1 MTHCSLL
8 RLLLLHACILQA
20 SATFR
25 PIRKWGSRRSSCTIS
40 ITNQHGRGSTI
51 DNRNVD
57 IECAPSLNDILQ
69 SLRAGATV
77 EDDGDNDVEDDD
89 TKEDEEEE
97 QEEEEEEE
105 DDEQE
110 EADADEQADDEDEES
125 DEEETSAVASTDVA
139 ALSEYDEML
148 IPSPSMQM
156 YSVIGVML
164 LSRKLDMFNPTVVRA
179 GRFLYIAYVILLQLF
194 LLYVR
199 LQAKSINNRT
209 PIQMTSPFSKILES
223 TQNTQVKN
231 LASSLLSSQSTVLE
245 YDLAQIKSMNG
256 GLLMN
261 MAFLWFL
268 HYKMGQTQPLY
279 LQTVQ
284 GLMNLYYSPLF
295 QVYVLGRNLERPF
308 KNPTLSKLMDDK
320 TTSGEDDTTA
330 TSSSVATDDED
341 DEEDDDDNDVE
352 DDDNDDDNDDEG
364 DDDADEGDDNAHE
377 ETKLADVPEEEEDA
391 EVEKVVPS
399 DEENAKPEE
408 EVEIEGA

>member
-8 RLLLLHACILQA
+8 RLLLLNACILQV

-25 PIRKWGSRRSSCTIS
+25 PIRKWGSKRSLCTIS
-40 ITNQHGRGSTI
+40 ITNQHGRGNII

-57 IECAPSLNDILQ
+57 IGCAPNLNNVLQ

-77 EDDGDNDVEDDD
+77 EDDGDNEVEEDV
-89 TKEDEEEE
+89 TKENEEEE
-97 QEEEEEEE
+97 QEEEEE
-105 DDEQE
+105 DQQQE
-110 EADADEQADDEDEES
+110 EADADEEADDEDEES

-139 ALSEYDEML
+139 AISEYDEML

-261 MAFLWFL
+261 MAFLWFCITKWDKL
-268 HYKMGQTQPLY
+268 SQ
-279 LQTVQ
+279 
-284 GLMNLYYSPLF
+284 
-295 QVYVLGRNLERPF
+295 RPF